1 MVLLEIKKLLKDIE
15 YLERLL
21 DCFNVKLLYLNNKNF
36 KCEYDENENR
46 IEIIKS
52 KRVILI
58 AKSKLQK
65 LNTDLIL
72 NFELLKESANGKQ

>member
-1 MVLLEIKKLLKDIE
+1 VVLVEIKNLLKDIE

-21 DCFNVKLLYLNNKNF
+21 DCFNVKLFYLNNKKFN
-36 KCEYDENENR
+36 CEFDENENR
-46 IEIIKS
+46 IEIIKT
-52 KRVILI
+52 KREILT

>member
-1 MVLLEIKKLLKDIE
+1 MVLIEVNNLLKDIE

-46 IEIIKS
+46 IEIIRT
-52 KRVILI
+52 KREILI

-65 LNTDLIL
+65 LNTEFVL
-72 NFELLKESANGKQ
+72 NFELLKELENG